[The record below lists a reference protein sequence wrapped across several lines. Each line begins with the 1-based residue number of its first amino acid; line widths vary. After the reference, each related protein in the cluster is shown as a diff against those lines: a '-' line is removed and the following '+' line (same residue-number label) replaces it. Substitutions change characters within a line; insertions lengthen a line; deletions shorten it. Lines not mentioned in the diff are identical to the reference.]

1 MCLNK
6 SVLWWKW
13 LNTEPRR
20 VPVYFC
26 VKHEKASWVMYSKV
40 ISCSPFNL
48 AIYTNIGLWSVTVSY
63 TVITQW
69 QVSSVTFNSSICPLY
84 LWALHSL
91 FVSSSHYTLAHSP
104 DGCPELDAVT
114 RAPLVCPS
122 SPNVFFSSLAEVICC
137 DTAVFWLVFP

>member
-1 MCLNK
+1 MVK
-6 SVLWWKW
+6 MIEYRAQES
-13 LNTEPRR
+13 TR
-20 VPVYFC
+20 VYFC

-84 LWALHSL
+84 L
-91 FVSSSHYTLAHSP
+91 
-104 DGCPELDAVT
+104 
-114 RAPLVCPS
+114 
-122 SPNVFFSSLAEVICC
+122 
-137 DTAVFWLVFP
+137 